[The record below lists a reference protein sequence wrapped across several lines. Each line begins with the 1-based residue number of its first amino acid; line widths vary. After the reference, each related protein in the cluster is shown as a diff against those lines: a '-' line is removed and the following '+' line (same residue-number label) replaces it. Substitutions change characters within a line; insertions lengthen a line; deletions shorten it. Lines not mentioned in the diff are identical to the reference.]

1 MWNCKLVIVHFEII
15 NCVTQGMKNGLNP
28 YNSRK
33 KKFTYPFSIKSNAAN
48 DQLFAS
54 RQPTKC
60 QGKQQKNN
68 LRFLFLILHSTS
80 RFQWDKGTQ
89 HTHTGCAGGG
99 GLSYF

>member
-1 MWNCKLVIVHFEII
+1 MWNYKLGFVHFEIT
-15 NCVTQGMKNGLNP
+15 NCVAQGMKNGLNP
-28 YNSRK
+28 YNFQ
-33 KKFTYPFSIKSNAAN
+33 KKFTYPFSIKSNEAN

-54 RQPTKC
+54 RQPIKC

-68 LRFLFLILHSTS
+68 LRFLFLIPHSNTS